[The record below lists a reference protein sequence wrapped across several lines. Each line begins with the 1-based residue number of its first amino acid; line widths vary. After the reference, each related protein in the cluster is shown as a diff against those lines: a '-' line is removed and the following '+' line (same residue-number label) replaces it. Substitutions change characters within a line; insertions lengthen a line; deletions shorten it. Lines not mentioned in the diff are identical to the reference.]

1 MVHAYSWPGNAS
13 CCFTRFWFW
22 SQLLSVGIWYLEMR
36 RKTKERSQ
44 KRKARGSKVKAS
56 LFWDWQTF
64 VNMYWSKRKAIFR
77 GEDVHFKSSGETWRK
92 PLFKQALV
100 LVFIFFGRGRG
111 HFNKIHQL
119 ARAPTNLVPDSPLIY
134 VPFCFYYQHQSR
146 LLPLCLKLVAVL
158 VLKGQNKY
166 KEKKTNPK
174 LCQKS
179 ISVTSTESIKWQFL
193 DMFWLVT
200 SQHDF

>member
-1 MVHAYSWPGNAS
+1 MI
-13 CCFTRFWFW
+13 FRD
-22 SQLLSVGIWYLEMR
+22 EKKKKR
-36 RKTKERSQ
+36 RSQ

-92 PLFKQALV
+92 PLFKQVLV
-100 LVFIFFGRGRG
+100 LLFIFFGRGRG

-134 VPFCFYYQHQSR
+134 VPFCFPHSVVYYQHQSR
-146 LLPLCLKLVAVL
+146 LLPLRLKLVAVL
-158 VLKGQNKY
+158 VLKGQNNY
-166 KEKKTNPK
+166 KEKKQTQNCVRK
-174 LCQKS
+174 A
-179 ISVTSTESIKWQFL
+179 FL
-193 DMFWLVT
+193 WRALRVQSGSFWICF
-200 SQHDF
+200 DW